1 MKDFLLTILW
11 PWRFFVSLIQNERL
25 SKRTY
30 HEWLDFMAEPAQTE
44 FFETIKN
51 LGFLRVDKQRS
62 LVAQHLLPTEIYNV
76 IGQQMTEAE
85 DMTGIAE
92 EIVKSRMEPVLLKL
106 LDSGWID
113 TITLKHIYGGNGLV
127 ITFMSN
133 VYENEYQALKQSN
146 LFWTATIAQCAH
158 MLLYGYALANLVQ
171 LMVQLSFKI

>member
-1 MKDFLLTILW
+1 MKDFLITVLW
-11 PWRFFVSLIQNERL
+11 PWRFFVSLIRNERL

-30 HEWLDFMAEPAQTE
+30 YEWLDFMAEPAQVE

-51 LGFLRVDKQRS
+51 LGFLRVDKQRL
-62 LVAQHLLPTEIYNV
+62 LVAQHQLPTEIYNV

-106 LDSGWID
+106 LNSGWID

-133 VYENEYQALKQSN
+133 VYENEFQALKQSN
-146 LFWTATIAQCAH
+146 LFWTAIIAQCVH
-158 MLLYGYALANLVQ
+158 MLLYGYALANFVQ
-171 LMVQLSFKI
+171 CMVQYLFN